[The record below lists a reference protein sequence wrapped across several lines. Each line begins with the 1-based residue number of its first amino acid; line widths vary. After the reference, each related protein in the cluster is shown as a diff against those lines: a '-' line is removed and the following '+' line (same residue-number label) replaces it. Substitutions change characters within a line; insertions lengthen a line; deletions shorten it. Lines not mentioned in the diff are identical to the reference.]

1 MARKEKIQVV
11 VPEETPETETP
22 AAEEQQGEVVPGA
35 KTPAAV
41 ERNRSAADSPVEL
54 VWKTCDEM
62 EGARRKDV
70 VEACIVLGVNVHTA
84 RTQYQR
90 WFTENK
96 KK

>member
-11 VPEETPETETP
+11 VPEAETPVEGEQP
-22 AAEEQQGEVVPGA
+22 VEEQPENSLEANRG
-35 KTPAAV
+35 KSAV
-41 ERNRSAADSPVEL
+41 ENPVSL

-62 EGARRKDV
+62 DGARRKDV

-90 WFTENK
+90 WYKAQREG
-96 KK
+96 

>member
-11 VPEETPETETP
+11 VPEAETPVDGEQPVEDQTP
-22 AAEEQQGEVVPGA
+22 AAPENSLDANRG
-35 KTPAAV
+35 KSAV
-41 ERNRSAADSPVEL
+41 ENPVSL

-90 WFTENK
+90 WYKAQREG
-96 KK
+96 